1 MASSP
6 LHRLAA
12 VIGRGSVLPIRGLIS
27 FLILFDELVRPLYRP
42 AVRWLS
48 ERRFVARAEAAIARM
63 PRFAILAL
71 LVAPFAV
78 VEPLKLVSLI
88 VIARGHVV
96 GGLIMLGLA
105 HLASFVIVERIYHA
119 GREKLLTI
127 GWFARGMAVIT
138 DLRRRALDW
147 VRRSAVHAF
156 VLRTRDAVRSWWRGR
171 RI

>member
-12 VIGRGSVLPIRGLIS
+12 AIGRVAALPLRGLIS
-27 FLILFDELVRPLYRP
+27 FLILFDELARPLYRP
-42 AVRWLS
+42 AIRWLS

-71 LVAPFAV
+71 LAAPFAV

-88 VIARGHVV
+88 VIARGHVIS
-96 GGLIMLGLA
+96 GLIMLGLA
-105 HLASFVIVERIYHA
+105 YLASFVIVERIYNA
-119 GREKLLTI
+119 GRKKLLTI
-127 GWFARGMAVIT
+127 SWFARGMAVIT
-138 DLRRRALDW
+138 DLRARTLDW
-147 VRRSAVHAF
+147 VRRSPIHAF
-156 VLRTRDAVRSWWRGR
+156 MLRTRDAVRSWWRAR